1 MSADKTD
8 VESYYLSYLSKYE
21 LWNNNVDVRY
31 DFIMSGDDFKKTI
44 RNYDDIL
51 LLDDH
56 YTFVKMSSIVLHKDL
71 KPGFYSSKYLLDQ
84 NGQSLAK

>member
-1 MSADKTD
+1 MLMFDMI
-8 VESYYLSYLSKYE
+8 LSCLVMI
-21 LWNNNVDVRY
+21 L
-31 DFIMSGDDFKKTI
+31 KKTI